1 MPWLPAVLAFVA
13 GSGLVV
19 QVAMNMALTRAF
31 GNGTL
36 AVFVNFLIGT
46 AALVC
51 LLLANRTT
59 LPTREQLLAVP
70 AWAWAGGL
78 LGALYVSTANFAG
91 PRLGA
96 LLLLTLAVSGQMLAA
111 IVVDHYGLLGYA
123 VQPASP
129 QRVLGAALLLG
140 GLLLIAR

>member
-1 MPWLPAVLAFVA
+1 MPLLPAVLAFVA

-31 GNGTL
+31 GNGAL
-36 AVFVNFLIGT
+36 AVLVNFLVGT
-46 AALVC
+46 LALVA
-51 LLLANRTT
+51 LLLATHT
-59 LPTREQLLAVP
+59 MLPSREQFASVP

-78 LGALYVSTANFAG
+78 LGALYVSVANFAG

-96 LLLLTLAVSGQMLAA
+96 LLLLALAVSGQMFAA
-111 IVVDHYGLLGYA
+111 ILVDHYGLLGYA
-123 VQPASP
+123 VQPAST
-129 QRVLGAALLLG
+129 QRLRGAALLLG

>member
-1 MPWLPAVLAFVA
+1 MPWLPAVLTFVA

-19 QVAMNMALTRAF
+19 QVAMNMAVTRAF
-31 GNGTL
+31 GNGAL
-36 AVFVNFLIGT
+36 AVLVNFSVGT
-46 AALVC
+46 VALSC
-51 LLLANRTT
+51 LLLATRTN
-59 LPTREQLLAVP
+59 LPTRDQLLAVP

-129 QRVLGAALLLG
+129 QRLLGAALLLG

>member
-1 MPWLPAVLAFVA
+1 MPLLPAVLAFVA

-31 GNGTL
+31 GNGAL
-36 AVFVNFLIGT
+36 AVLVNFLVGT
-46 AALVC
+46 LALVA
-51 LLLANRTT
+51 LLLATRTM
-59 LPTREQLLAVP
+59 LPSREQLVSVP

-78 LGALYVSTANFAG
+78 LGALYVSVANFAG

-96 LLLLTLAVSGQMLAA
+96 LLLLALAVSGQMFAA
-111 IVVDHYGLLGYA
+111 ILVDHYGLLGYA
-123 VQPASP
+123 VQPAST
-129 QRVLGAALLLG
+129 QRLLGAALLLG

>member
-1 MPWLPAVLAFVA
+1 MNWLPAVLTFFA
-13 GSGLVV
+13 GAALVV

-36 AVFVNFLIGT
+36 AVLVNFLTGT
-46 AALVC
+46 IALVA
-51 LLLANRTT
+51 LALATRLD
-59 LPTREQLLAVP
+59 LPTREQIDAVP

-91 PRLGA
+91 PRIGA
-96 LLLLTLAVSGQMLAA
+96 LLLLALAVSGQMLAA
-111 IVVDHYGLLGYA
+111 IAVDHYGLLGYA
-123 VQPASP
+123 VQPASA
-129 QRVLGAALLLG
+129 QRLIGAAMLLG